1 MIEAN
6 NLLQLERNDLAEK
19 LNNHRRDID
28 DAKSEAAKA
37 RADAEVI
44 AKQHEEKSQLIDK
57 YHQQLKKHQ
66 LRNQELSA
74 KL

>member
-28 DAKSEAAKA
+28 FAKSEAAKA
-37 RADAEVI
+37 REDAEVI